1 MMLLLHCTLSA
12 PLCQQQLISPHV
24 SCSNLLSIFFQ
35 NNNFG
40 LFCLPRLLNSPLWLS
55 QKSQKMDCGGSINI
69 EPSAGN
75 MLLQI
80 EIMMLNNFSWERNAA
95 NMLDYIQDLVW
106 ILSFT
111 VDPIIVQIQMN
122 YHIQWLQAKWY
133 RMQPRLIF
141 KAHDP
146 VKAASNYTGNE
157 IPCFSLKED
166 RQERL
171 SSSLLNRG
179 RL

>member
-1 MMLLLHCTLSA
+1 
-12 PLCQQQLISPHV
+12 
-24 SCSNLLSIFFQ
+24 
-35 NNNFG
+35 
-40 LFCLPRLLNSPLWLS
+40 
-55 QKSQKMDCGGSINI
+55 
-69 EPSAGN
+69 
-75 MLLQI
+75 
-80 EIMMLNNFSWERNAA
+80 
-95 NMLDYIQDLVW
+95 
-106 ILSFT
+106 
-111 VDPIIVQIQMN
+111 MN

-171 SSSLLNRG
+171 SSSLLIRG
-179 RL
+179 RLQLLLLLHNGLQELGASIVPKNVRAPFKFPVIGQLCNR